1 MAEVFPDLV
10 VYNDE
15 GRPETVKFRLL
26 SSLLLNELQKQH
38 SEVSDQVVEI
48 AELRTQ
54 MTELTQLVN
63 QLVLLDQYSNE

>member
-10 VYNDE
+10 VCNDE

-63 QLVLLDQYSNE
+63 QLVLFDQYSNE